1 MDLLNRRQFC
11 KCSVLCA
18 LALSPCS
25 LLLQQGRCAAV
36 AGKADNYYLARKQ
49 TLLRDF
55 ADTLQGVNQMLT
67 PEFGLLRTR
76 MITEQAMK
84 NFEAR
89 LPNLPDVGGAR
100 NWDTEFIPIAAWY
113 VSLYES
119 MRQNGKTA
127 ENVGKLI
134 YDLNEYSLASV
145 PKEKI
150 PTEQERL
157 FSQEYRKYLRDWAE
171 WTQKRELSANWVAH
185 FIPGNGRD
193 FDYGVDYV
201 ECGLVK
207 YCRSQGAPEVA
218 SYICPTDFSR
228 SRTYGTGLQRTKTI
242 ARGDGLCNFRFKKDR
257 PVVQNWST
265 ELALIH
271 AGQAKK

>member
-1 MDLLNRRQFC
+1 MELLNRRQFC
-11 KCSVLCA
+11 KCSA
-18 LALSPCS
+18 LAALAFSPCS
-25 LLLQQGRCAAV
+25 MLLKQANCFAAS
-36 AGKADNYYLARKQ
+36 ASANYYLAHRQ
-49 TLLRDF
+49 ELIRDF
-55 ADTLQGVNQMLT
+55 ADTLSGVDQMLA

-76 MITEQAMK
+76 MITDAAMK

-89 LPNLPDVGGAR
+89 LPNLPDVGGER

-127 ENVGKLI
+127 EDVGKLI

-150 PTEQERL
+150 LAEKERL
-157 FSQEYRKYLRDWAE
+157 FSQEYIQYQRDWAE

-185 FIPGNGRD
+185 FIPGNGKN

-207 YCRSQGAPEVA
+207 YFRSQGTPELAP
-218 SYICPTDFSR
+218 YICPTDFDR
-228 SRTYGTGLQRTKTI
+228 SRTYATGLQRTKTI

-257 PVVQNWST
+257 TVVQNWST

-271 AGQAKK
+271 AR